1 MNFHRWEQLTSKVEL
16 PSSTAE
22 RLAAALNASP
32 SAAVAVVG
40 ADPEAFGQSI
50 VTRMG
55 SRGVVYSVALS
66 DDAVAMPAQRP
77 VFGHVKLRHRDNDRL
92 PFTDSSLD
100 LVLWAFTLRT
110 VAHMSRML
118 SETKRV
124 LRPGGRFAVADWIRQ
139 DEAVGCSVTTVSRQ
153 QRASDVSQR
162 GGFGGARGVYAQRV
176 ALRRGR
182 SSAVC
187 RHGAGW
193 YEDAERDVAFAESP
207 GRDAGVTQPPTILLI
222 RGRTCDHHM
231 R

>member
-1 MNFHRWEQLTSKVEL
+1 
-16 PSSTAE
+16 
-22 RLAAALNASP
+22 
-32 SAAVAVVG
+32 
-40 ADPEAFGQSI
+40 
-50 VTRMG
+50 MG

-139 DEAVGCSVTTVSRQ
+139 DEAVGPLRDDRISAATC
-153 QRASDVSQR
+153 QRCLTA
-162 GGFGGARGVYAQRV
+162 GGFGVLGELMLNASHYVVVG
-176 ALRRGR
+176 RRP
-182 SSAVC
+182 
-187 RHGAGW
+187 
-193 YEDAERDVAFAESP
+193 FADMAP
-207 GRDAGVTQPPTILLI
+207 VG
-222 RGRTCDHHM
+222 M
-231 R
+231 RMLNAM